1 MKMYFIFALICFQDP
16 EVQTGMSCINFWEE
30 NKPTYKAS
38 QCYARAEEVGD
49 EIVAKLKQ
57 NDINIM
63 EHIIW
68 WVNKE
73 GEII

>member
-16 EVQTGMSCINFWEE
+16 QSKEGISCLNFWEN

-38 QCYARAEEVGD
+38 KCYARAEEIGD
-49 EIVAKLKQ
+49 EIVAKLSQDNIK
-57 NDINIM
+57 IM

-68 WVNKE
+68 CVNKK

>member
-1 MKMYFIFALICFQDP
+1 
-16 EVQTGMSCINFWEE
+16 MSCINFWEE

-68 WVNKE
+68 CVNKE